1 MTNQQEA
8 TLKSLAKAR
17 QREFIKDLFT
27 SLEADILSRLD
38 RIPGDWDGYE
48 LRLLVHDRCDD
59 QILWGKVNRRTKRYQ
74 DYRKYAIKN
83 FLI

>member
-1 MTNQQEA
+1 MTKQEQA
-8 TLKSLAKAR
+8 
-17 QREFIKDLFT
+17 QFIEDLMNGIRDD
-27 SLEADILSRLD
+27 LLSKVD
-38 RIPGDWDGYE
+38 GFPEDWDGYE
-48 LRLLVHDRCDD
+48 LRLLVQNRCDD